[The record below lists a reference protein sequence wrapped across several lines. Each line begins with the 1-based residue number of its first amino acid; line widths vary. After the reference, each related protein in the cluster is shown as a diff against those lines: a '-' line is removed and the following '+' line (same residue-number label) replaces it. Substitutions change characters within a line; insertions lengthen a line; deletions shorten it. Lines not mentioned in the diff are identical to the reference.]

1 MNIVHLS
8 TTDSGGAFKATIRI
22 SESLGMQSVDSTV
35 LVRTKYH
42 NSKTIEVMNSSVK
55 RVCSKIRNG
64 INLLFSSGDVVTDL
78 LGADVSSIQSV
89 RDADIIIL
97 HWVNSFISAKS
108 IQRISKLGKK
118 IIWVMH
124 DMWAFT
130 GGCHYDGGCGR
141 YVEDCGCCPI
151 LKSGNI
157 KDRTYRN
164 LRQKEALYS
173 KQNITFVA
181 LSHWELERAQN
192 SRALQGC
199 NVVKIWN
206 PLDVNIFQPLDR
218 LKLRFQKMNTSK
230 KVILFGASRAFEDEV
245 KGFRYLIEALK
256 RLDKTKYCAVCFGGS
271 EKANQQFIDKFEI
284 TYLGQIE
291 DENELAEWY
300 NIADVFVA
308 PSLQETFCYTVCEA
322 LACGTPVAAFAIGG
336 ILDQVEHQKNGYLA
350 EMRNSEDLARGIEY
364 CVNNRDKLT
373 TNARDGVLKKNT
385 YDLVGKEY
393 LALCKSILNMQKEDK
408 NE

>member
-8 TTDSGGAFKATIRI
+8 TTDSGGAFRATARI
-22 SESLGMQSVDSTV
+22 SESLQMQSVDSTV

-42 NSKTIEVMNSSVK
+42 NSKTIEVMNSPIK
-55 RVCSKIRNG
+55 RVCSKIKNG

-78 LGADVSSIQSV
+78 LGADVTGIQSV

-108 IQRISKLGKK
+108 IEKISQLGKP

-124 DMWAFT
+124 DMWVFT

-164 LRQKEALYS
+164 LWQKEALYS

-181 LSHWELERAQN
+181 LSQWELECAQK
-192 SRALQGC
+192 SHALRGC

-206 PLDVNIFQPLDR
+206 PLDVNIFRPLDR

-230 KVILFGASRAFEDEV
+230 KVILFGASRGFEDEV

-256 RLDKTKYCAVCFGGS
+256 RLDKTKYCAVCFGGG
-271 EKANQQFIDKFEI
+271 EKANQQFIDGFEI

-300 NIADVFVA
+300 SIADVFVA

-322 LACGTPVAAFAIGG
+322 LACGTPVAAFPIGG
-336 ILDQVEHQKNGYLA
+336 ILDQVEHQHNGYLA
-350 EMRNSEDLARGIEY
+350 EVRNSGDLARGIEY